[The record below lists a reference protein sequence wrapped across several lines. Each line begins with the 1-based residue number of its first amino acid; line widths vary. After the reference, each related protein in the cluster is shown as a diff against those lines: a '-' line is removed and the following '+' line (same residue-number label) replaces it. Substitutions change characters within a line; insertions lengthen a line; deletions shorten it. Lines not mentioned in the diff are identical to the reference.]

1 MMAMVMMMF
10 FKAAMM
16 WWCKWN
22 LAREMS
28 VVPSTATPHTVPTSI
43 AENTAILGEMKYSL
57 VSGKTGCP
65 ASNDPVKHHPCPAP
79 PCPVPVPQIFTFA
92 RPRRKKGCTVHLCSF
107 L

>member
-1 MMAMVMMMF
+1 MMVMVIMMF

-16 WWCKWN
+16 GWCKWN

-65 ASNDPVKHHPCPAP
+65 ASNDPVPA
-79 PCPVPVPQIFTFA
+79 PQIFTFA
-92 RPRRKKGCTVHLCSF
+92 PPRRKKGCTVHLSSF

>member
-1 MMAMVMMMF
+1 MVMMMF

-57 VSGKTGCP
+57 VSGMEAPHGENRLPRLERPRKTPSLPCP
-65 ASNDPVKHHPCPAP
+65 PVPRPRPTDLYFCPAP
-79 PCPVPVPQIFTFA
+79 
-92 RPRRKKGCTVHLCSF
+92 
-107 L
+107 

>member
-1 MMAMVMMMF
+1 MF

-16 WWCKWN
+16 GWCKCKWN

-57 VSGKTGCP
+57 VSGMG
-65 ASNDPVKHHPCPAP
+65 
-79 PCPVPVPQIFTFA
+79 A
-92 RPRRKKGCTVHLCSF
+92 RPRENRLPASIDPVREPIKNVLAEF
-107 L
+107 FR

>member
-1 MMAMVMMMF
+1 MMVMIMMMF

-16 WWCKWN
+16 GWCKWN

-57 VSGKTGCP
+57 VSGME
-65 ASNDPVKHHPCPAP
+65 ASHGENRLPCLDRPHKAP
-79 PCPVPVPQIFTFA
+79 PYLAPQIFDFA
-92 RPRRKKGCTVHLCSF
+92 LPRRKKMHSPSLFVL
-107 L
+107 

>member
-1 MMAMVMMMF
+1 MMVMMMF

-16 WWCKWN
+16 GWCKWN

-57 VSGKTGCP
+57 VSGMK
-65 ASNDPVKHHPCPAP
+65 
-79 PCPVPVPQIFTFA
+79 A
-92 RPRRKKGCTVHLCSF
+92 RPRGKQSQDQGTVCK
-107 L
+107 